1 MGLALAAIRFAERP
15 ATPSRTYGYYRF
27 EVLAALANGLLLIGI
42 SIYILYEAYE
52 RLRNPPEIEGAA
64 VVAVATVGLMVNL
77 FSMRLLHAG
86 AEHSLNVRGAY
97 LEVVSDMLSS
107 LGVIAAGGI
116 VWLTG
121 WRYADPLVSA
131 GIGLFIF
138 PRTWRLLSDVVA
150 ILLEGTP
157 KDVDLARLRLA
168 VEALPGV
175 AETHDLHAWTLTSGM
190 NAMSLHVVL
199 ADGAL
204 HEDVRQAVQARITS
218 DFAIAHVT
226 VQVERRGVAECEA
239 HL

>member
-1 MGLALAAIRFAERP
+1 M
-15 ATPSRTYGYYRF
+15 
-27 EVLAALANGLLLIGI
+27 
-42 SIYILYEAYE
+42 
-52 RLRNPPEIEGAA
+52 
-64 VVAVATVGLMVNL
+64 VAVATVGLMVNL
-77 FSMRLLHAG
+77 LSMRLLHAG
-86 AEHSLNVRGAY
+86 ADHSLNVRGAY

-107 LGVIAAGGI
+107 LGVIAAGG
-116 VWLTG
+116 VVSLTG

-131 GIGLFIF
+131 GIGLFIL
-138 PRTWRLLSDVVA
+138 PRTWRLLSDVVS

-175 AETHDLHAWTLTSGM
+175 AEAHDLHAWTLTSGM

-199 ADGAL
+199 AEGAL
-204 HEDVRQAVQARITS
+204 HEDVRQAVQTRITS

>member
-1 MGLALAAIRFAERP
+1 
-15 ATPSRTYGYYRF
+15 
-27 EVLAALANGLLLIGI
+27 
-42 SIYILYEAYE
+42 
-52 RLRNPPEIEGAA
+52 
-64 VVAVATVGLMVNL
+64 
-77 FSMRLLHAG
+77 
-86 AEHSLNVRGAY
+86 
-97 LEVVSDMLSS
+97 MLSS

-116 VWLTG
+116 VWWTG

-131 GIGLFIF
+131 GIGLFIL

-175 AETHDLHAWTLTSGM
+175 AEAHDLHAWTLTSGM

-199 ADGAL
+199 AEGAL
-204 HEDVRQAVQARITS
+204 HEEVRQAVQARITS
-218 DFAIAHVT
+218 DFAITHVT
-226 VQVERRGVAECEA
+226 VQVESRGVAECEA